1 MRALHR
7 DIGYNSPA
15 IFVRMALNLC
25 MLVLCI
31 SSFIQS
37 VHAESISQVGPTFQ
51 GRGLSS
57 THLLSGFALNY
68 LDRGFAEDSIP
79 DYESWTGDST
89 EGRRSQKPSVALFKS
104 MLVPGLGQLGNRQY
118 IKAAL
123 VIGVE
128 GLLFSRW
135 LKFRNETVDARA
147 AFEAQPIGSAMRQD
161 LFNAF
166 EVVKND
172 RNLYTW
178 LTGTSIFLSMF
189 DAFVDAHLRHFPGPG
204 SEISFGPLQSPRLIR
219 SKQAVIGVTLSFR
232 F

>member
-1 MRALHR
+1 M
-7 DIGYNSPA
+7 IG
-15 IFVRMALNLC
+15 LC
-25 MLVLCI
+25 F

-37 VHAESISQVGPTFQ
+37 VHAESFSQVRPALQ
-51 GRGLSS
+51 SRGLSS
-57 THLLSGFALNY
+57 TRLLSGLTLSYSDLNY
-68 LDRGFAEDSIP
+68 NEDSLP

-128 GLLFSRW
+128 GYLFSRW
-135 LKFRNETVDARA
+135 LTFRNRTVDARA
-147 AFEAQPIGSAMRQD
+147 AFEAQPFGDPLRDS
-161 LFNAF
+161 LFTEF
-166 EVVKND
+166 EAVKND
-172 RNLYTW
+172 RNLFTW

-189 DAFVDAHLRHFPGPG
+189 DAFVDAHLRNFPGPG